1 MQAKLKII
9 DIINLPKDIIPE
21 SDIYFSINKQ
31 DFLYNKIINKD
42 IKLGNIQFLEIK
54 MKEFL
59 LKKLII
65 IK

>member
-42 IKLGNIQFLEIK
+42 IKLGNI
-54 MKEFL
+54 
-59 LKKLII
+59 
-65 IK
+65 